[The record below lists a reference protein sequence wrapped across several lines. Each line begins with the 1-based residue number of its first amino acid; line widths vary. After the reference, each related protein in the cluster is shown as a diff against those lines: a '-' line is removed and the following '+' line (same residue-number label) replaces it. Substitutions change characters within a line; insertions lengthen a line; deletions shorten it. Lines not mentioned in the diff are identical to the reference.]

1 MAYRDIPNLYK
12 SRHIL
17 LFKEAIA
24 SEKIHGTSANVS
36 FKSENIGS
44 ELKFFSGGANHML
57 FMEFFNREKLL
68 ENFKKLGQDNVTVY
82 GEAYGGKLQGMR
94 KTYGDKLY
102 FTAFE
107 VRIGGIWLSVE
118 KAQNVCSKLGIEFV
132 PYERIPCNMKAIDA
146 ERARPSVVSK
156 WRIGAEDKE
165 REGIVLRPIEEM
177 ALNNG
182 GRIIVKHKNENFSER
197 KSKRDTKVT
206 KEELEVIKKANDI
219 AEEWVT
225 PMRLRHVIDSIESS
239 TGIKVESMENTK
251 AVMTAMIADV
261 LRESKDEIV
270 DSKQAR
276 TAMCRMTAKLLKKY
290 FQDNLREENVIV

>member
-1 MAYRDIPNLYK
+1 MSYRHIPNLYK
-12 SRHIL
+12 DRHIL
-17 LFKEAIA
+17 LFKEVFA

-36 FKSENIGS
+36 FKSENVGG
-44 ELKFFSGGANHML
+44 ELKFFSGGASHML
-57 FMEFFNREKLL
+57 FMEFFDREKLL

-82 GEAYGGKLQGMR
+82 GEAYGGKMQGMR
-94 KTYGDKLY
+94 KTYGDKLC

-107 VRIGGIWLSVE
+107 VKIDRTWLSVE
-118 KAQNVCSKLGIEFV
+118 KAQNVCSQLDIEFV
-132 PYERIPCNMKAIDA
+132 PYKKILCNMEAIDA
-146 ERARPSVVSK
+146 ERAEPSVISA
-156 WRIGAEDKE
+156 RRTGAEDNE
-165 REGIVLRPIEEM
+165 REGIVLRPLEEM
-177 ALNNG
+177 RLNNG
-182 GRIIVKHKNENFSER
+182 DRIIVKHKNESFSER

-225 PMRLRHVIDSIESS
+225 PMRLRHVIDSME
-239 TGIKVESMENTK
+239 TKVESMENTK

-270 DSKQAR
+270 DSKQTR